1 MGNVPETYVAHLLAG
16 AGFRPPIVII
26 THKKTTC
33 VDILVATVKLE
44 STRIRMI
51 TVEDA
56 FLALG
61 QASTALSVRRVALRL
76 PLKQAMVW
84 CCQDQQYEQI

>member
-16 AGFRPPIVII
+16 AGFRPPKHQFTPIVII

-56 FLALG
+56 FLAR
-61 QASTALSVRRVALRL
+61 QVSTALSVRRVALRL
-76 PLKQAMVW
+76 PLKQAMV
-84 CCQDQQYEQI
+84 

>member
-26 THKKTTC
+26 THKKTIC
-33 VDILVATVKLE
+33 VDIPVATVKLE
-44 STRIRMI
+44 STRIQII
-51 TVEDA
+51 TAEGA
-56 FLALG
+56 LLAR
-61 QASTALSVRRVALRL
+61 QVSTALSVRRVALRL

>member
-56 FLALG
+56 FLAR
-61 QASTALSVRRVALRL
+61 QVSTALSVRRVALRL
-76 PLKQAMVW
+76 PLKQAMV
-84 CCQDQQYEQI
+84 